1 MPKPRPKLKKGDI
14 PFSEI
19 YYISKQWY
27 YKDYDN
33 KSKRMKLDVV
43 GARLIIRKFFNYD
56 PNVKLWK
63 IEKEKKH
70 IKFEF
75 KVRSRP
81 VSYKK
86 TDTINTHIYP
96 VVFVFYDLKKGLQS
110 PFRWRTGST
119 KKVLFAKKGASKEER
134 LKIDNANIKNGRQLD
149 FFFKLEALLAWYGL
163 LYGPNTTNKKMPTK
177 ANPDMIPYFDK
188 TALYVIEKWLRHI
201 LSKKGITMI
210 KNIISET

>member
-1 MPKPRPKLKKGDI
+1 MPRPKLKKGDI
-14 PFSEI
+14 PFSEV
-19 YYISKQWY
+19 YYISKKWY

-33 KSKRMKLDVV
+33 KSTRMKLDVV
-43 GARLIIRKFFNYD
+43 GARLMIRKFFKYD

-63 IEKEKKH
+63 VDDTKKH
-70 IKFEF
+70 VKFEF
-75 KVRSRP
+75 QVRSRP

-96 VVFVFYDLKKGLQS
+96 VVFVFFDLKMGLHS

-119 KKVLFAKKGASKEER
+119 KKVLFARKGASKQER
-134 LKIDNANIKNGRQLD
+134 LRIDNANIKNRRQLD

-163 LYGPNTTNKKMPTK
+163 LYGPNTTSRRMPTI

-188 TALYVIEKWLRHI
+188 HALYVIEKWLRYI
-201 LSKKGITMI
+201 LTKKGIAMI
-210 KNIISET
+210 ENTVNEDGK